1 MELKR
6 RRLGMNKLNLQ
17 LFAEEEVEVEETQ
30 EEETQTDKEIDIKA
44 LLGNP
49 EFVKYMESH
58 ADKRVSS
65 AIAKKDKEYKSQLD
79 EVEKKANMTQEELQ
93 ADKERELGE
102 REDKL
107 RQYELKL
114 SKLEYF
120 KEKDYDI
127 GLLDFV
133 DGADEESI
141 QANSDKLIEILN
153 KTVEKVVQ
161 ERLKGKSYEPP
172 TTEADSKMSLDDMNG
187 MSIEQINKMWKK

>member
-1 MELKR
+1 
-6 RRLGMNKLNLQ
+6 MNKLNLQ
-17 LFAEEEVEVEETQ
+17 LFAEEDIEVEDTQ

-44 LLGNP
+44 LLDNP

-65 AIAKKDKEYKSQLD
+65 AIAKKDKEYQVKLEEEQR
-79 EVEKKANMTQEELQ
+79 KASMTQEELQ
-93 ADKERELGE
+93 ADKERELAE

-127 GLLDFV
+127 SLLDFV

-172 TTEADSKMSLDDMNG
+172 TTQVDSKMSLDDMNG